1 MVKLIEGGAV
11 KKEPEETVVEIDSER
26 EEAEKEV
33 VKRRRRRRKKKKK
46 AFDPHQ
52 NRACVDCQ
60 KRCARIHGRAA
71 SSSPSPSSSKTRPIP
86 AVPSFFKVMMGYFS
100 EHMDIPPPFARTIL
114 DLAGSNIYLEDAFG
128 LRWRV
133 RLCLRD
139 GVLSFGHGW
148 KNFVLDHAI
157 SCGEFLVFRQIARS
171 VFTVQMF
178 APSAVERLFLC

>member
-33 VKRRRRRRKKKKK
+33 VKRRRRKKKK

-100 EHMDIPPPFARTIL
+100 EHMVWV
-114 DLAGSNIYLEDAFG
+114 FG
-128 LRWRV
+128 DFSFFEGVCIFV
-133 RLCLRD
+133 RQQLQN
-139 GVLSFGHGW
+139 LSG
-148 KNFVLDHAI
+148 
-157 SCGEFLVFRQIARS
+157 
-171 VFTVQMF
+171 
-178 APSAVERLFLC
+178 P